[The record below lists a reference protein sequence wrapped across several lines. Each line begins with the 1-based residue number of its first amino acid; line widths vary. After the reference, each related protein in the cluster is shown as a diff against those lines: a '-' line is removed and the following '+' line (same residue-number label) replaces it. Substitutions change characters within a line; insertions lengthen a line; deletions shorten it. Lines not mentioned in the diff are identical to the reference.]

1 MDITALTL
9 CEVRDKIASGFFSAT
24 EVLKATIERIE
35 KSKDLNAF
43 ITLDYEGAKAEAKR
57 AEERLS
63 RGESPLL
70 NGVSYSN

>member
-43 ITLDYEGAKAEAKR
+43 ITLDY
-57 AEERLS
+57 
-63 RGESPLL
+63 
-70 NGVSYSN
+70 

>member
-43 ITLDYEGAKAEAKR
+43 ITLDYEGPGMKFCWPSSAAFSSSKPCR
-57 AEERLS
+57 S
-63 RGESPLL
+63 
-70 NGVSYSN
+70 